1 MGNDANRVHTADLIG
16 LYIAHL
22 RAAGR
27 GSLRSIES
35 SLRTIDQAEE
45 LQFGLEAAK
54 RREIVALLGRARAN
68 GEPWWAAQTRSS
80 YLVRVNGFFSWA
92 VEVGELDFNPVAGMP
107 VPTAPRGVPNP
118 VSEQELCGIVARAE
132 ADPALRWLRVA
143 IALAGWAG
151 LRCCEIARLSAYD
164 VTDSTITVRIGKGGR
179 GRVVPTHPRVW
190 REIAD
195 LPGGFVVEAAG
206 GRADADWVSRTSRYR
221 LHRWG
226 LADGGLHRLRHRY
239 ATRMLAAG
247 ASTRHVQEALGHAS
261 LTSTQVYTEV
271 TTEDL
276 VPWIAALP
284 DV

>member
-1 MGNDANRVHTADLIG
+1 MGNDAHHGDLIS

-35 SLRTIDQAEE
+35 SLRSVDSAPE
-45 LQFGLEAAK
+45 LELGLEAAT
-54 RREIVALLGRARAN
+54 RREIVALLGRARDN
-68 GEPWWAAQTRSS
+68 GRPWWSAQTRAS
-80 YLVRVNGFFSWA
+80 YLTRISGFYGWA
-92 VEVGELDFNPVAGMP
+92 VEIGELDYNPVAGMP
-107 VPTAPRGVPNP
+107 VPPAPRGVPHP
-118 VSEQELCGIVARAE
+118 VSETELCDIVARAE

-143 IALAGWAG
+143 IALAAWAG
-151 LRCCEIARLSAYD
+151 LRCCEIAALAAYD
-164 VTDSTITVRIGKGGR
+164 VTDTVITVRIGKGGK
-179 GRVVPTHPRVW
+179 GRAVPTHPRIW

-195 LPGGFVVEAAG
+195 LPGGLVMETTG

-239 ATRMLAAG
+239 ASRMLAAG

-271 TTEDL
+271 RTEDL